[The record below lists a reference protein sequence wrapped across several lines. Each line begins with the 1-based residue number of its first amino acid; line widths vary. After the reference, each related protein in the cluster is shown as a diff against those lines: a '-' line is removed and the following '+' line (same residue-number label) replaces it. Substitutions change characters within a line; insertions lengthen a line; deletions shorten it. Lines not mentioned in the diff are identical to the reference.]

1 MNDIRLSIGLPK
13 KQQQQQQQPTKKRF
27 TAAALIHQKQQLE
40 QQQQQQ
46 QQLEEDD
53 ENQQHETHHVFRIE
67 SPKGK
72 RNNGAWSCGSI
83 CGGGGSGRLI
93 TIIVLFVFTFAWL
106 LTLTLLHAFSSN
118 GSGGGGS
125 SSAIVPVIERNTR
138 DTLKFEVPFTLQPE
152 NNNNSRIMTIPLQS
166 LTFERLIRYDVCCT
180 HQAYFVCR
188 SVLKNIGVE
197 AYLTSEKNAVIVV
210 IHPDMVGARCV
221 IMWTERSI

>member
-13 KQQQQQQQPTKKRF
+13 KQQPQQQPTKKRF

-46 QQLEEDD
+46 QLLHQQDDDD
-53 ENQQHETHHVFRIE
+53 EHQHETHHVFRIE

-72 RNNGAWSCGSI
+72 QNVWWCHSMGC
-83 CGGGGSGRLI
+83 GSGRI
-93 TIIVLFVFTFAWL
+93 VTIILLFVFTFAWL
-106 LTLTLLHAFSSN
+106 LTLTLLHAFSSS
-118 GSGGGGS
+118 GSGGS
-125 SSAIVPVIERNTR
+125 SGISAIAPVIERNAR

-197 AYLTSEKNAVIVV
+197 AYLTSEKNAVVVV

-221 IMWTERSI
+221 IMWTERAI

>member
-13 KQQQQQQQPTKKRF
+13 KQQQQQPTKKRF

-40 QQQQQQ
+40 QQQQLLHQQ
-46 QQLEEDD
+46 QQDDDD

-72 RNNGAWSCGSI
+72 QNVWWCHSMGC
-83 CGGGGSGRLI
+83 GSGRI
-93 TIIVLFVFTFAWL
+93 VTIIILFVLTFVWL
-106 LTLTLLHAFSSN
+106 LTLTLLHAFSN
-118 GSGGGGS
+118 NSGGGGS
-125 SSAIVPVIERNTR
+125 GGVSAIAPVIERNAR

-188 SVLKNIGVE
+188 SALKNIGVE

-221 IMWTERSI
+221 IMWTEKIN

>member
-13 KQQQQQQQPTKKRF
+13 KQQQQQQPTKKRF

-46 QQLEEDD
+46 LQQQEDDD
-53 ENQQHETHHVFRIE
+53 ENQHHETHHIFRIE

-72 RNNGAWSCGSI
+72 RNNGAWLCGSI
-83 CGGGGSGRLI
+83 GGGCGSGRLI

-106 LTLTLLHAFSSN
+106 LTLTLLHVFSTTTTTTSVV
-118 GSGGGGS
+118 
-125 SSAIVPVIERNTR
+125 SAIAPVIERNAR
-138 DTLKFEVPFTLQPE
+138 DTLKFEVPFTLQLSD
-152 NNNNSRIMTIPLQS
+152 NNSRTMTLPLQN
-166 LTFERLIRYDVCCT
+166 LTFERLIRYDVCCA

-197 AYLTSEKNAVIVV
+197 AYLTSEKNAVILL

-221 IMWTERSI
+221 IMWTERAI

>member
-13 KQQQQQQQPTKKRF
+13 KQQQQQPTKKRF

-72 RNNGAWSCGSI
+72 RNNGAWSCGSM
-83 CGGGGSGRLI
+83 CGGGGGSGRLI
-93 TIIVLFVFTFAWL
+93 TIIVLFVCTFAWL
-106 LTLTLLHAFSSN
+106 STLTLVHVFSTPPSQT
-118 GSGGGGS
+118 SVV
-125 SSAIVPVIERNTR
+125 SAIVPVIERNTR

-221 IMWTERSI
+221 IMWTEKIS

>member
-13 KQQQQQQQPTKKRF
+13 KQQQQQQPTKKRF

-72 RNNGAWSCGSI
+72 RNNGAWSCGSM

-93 TIIVLFVFTFAWL
+93 TIILLFVFTFAWL
-106 LTLTLLHAFSSN
+106 LTLTLLHVFSTQTSVV
-118 GSGGGGS
+118 
-125 SSAIVPVIERNTR
+125 SAIVPVIERNTR
-138 DTLKFEVPFTLQPE
+138 DTLKFEVPFTLQLSD
-152 NNNNSRIMTIPLQS
+152 NNSRTMTLPLQN
-166 LTFERLIRYDVCCT
+166 LTFERLIRYDVCCA

-197 AYLTSEKNAVIVV
+197 AYLTSEKNAVILL

-221 IMWTERSI
+221 IMWTERAIS